1 MLGARGQPVNGAELM
16 RFSFGAMGHI
26 IGGMNAG
33 SETQSPRGTFLMN
46 VLSNERLCRGHYLLR
61 LGGREFPPTLP
72 GQFVQL
78 QCRRPGARSGW
89 SAVEVAPDDW
99 PELAGRELTDAE
111 PLLRRPLSLA
121 GRRDTETGV
130 ELDIIY
136 SVVGAGT
143 SWMARA
149 GRGDEISLLGP
160 LGNAFAIRESKPLAA
175 LVGGGVG
182 IPPMIYL
189 ASAMQTAGKQAVA
202 FCGARSADVLPVTL
216 APAQTKGSGLFFWGD
231 GKTKSPDPFVC
242 AACISQF
249 ARFGVDSVI
258 ATDDGSLGW
267 KGFVSEPV
275 VAWLEALDA
284 PASQAV
290 VYACGPEPMMRVV
303 AERCIARDVECQ
315 VSLERHMACGMGTCQ
330 SCVCKT
336 RSDSEQGWSYKL
348 CCTDGPV
355 FDAREIIWG

>member
-1 MLGARGQPVNGAELM
+1 
-16 RFSFGAMGHI
+16 
-26 IGGMNAG
+26 
-33 SETQSPRGTFLMN
+33 MN
-46 VLSNERLCRGHYLLR
+46 VLSNRQLCRGHYLLR
-61 LGGREFPPTLP
+61 LGGREFPPTVA

-78 QCRRPGARSGW
+78 QCRRPGARAGW
-89 SAVEVAPDDW
+89 REVEVAPGDW
-99 PELAGRELTDAE
+99 PDLTGRELTDAE

-121 GRRDTETGV
+121 GRRDTEFDV

-136 SVVGAGT
+136 SVVGTGT
-143 SWMARA
+143 AWMARA
-149 GRGDEISLLGP
+149 GQGDEISLLGP
-160 LGNAFAIRESKPLAA
+160 LGNAFAISESKPLAA

-189 ASAMQTAGKQAVA
+189 ASAMQAAGKTVVA
-202 FCGARSADVLPVTL
+202 FCGARSADMLPVTL
-216 APAQTKGSGLFFWGD
+216 APGVEVAPD
-231 GKTKSPDPFVC
+231 GQPAP
-242 AACISQF
+242 CISQF
-249 ARFGVDSVI
+249 GQFGVDSVI

-275 VAWLEALDA
+275 AAWLDALDA
-284 PASQAV
+284 PDRQAV
-290 VYACGPEPMMRVV
+290 VYACGPEPMMRAL
-303 AERCIARDVECQ
+303 AEICIARDVECQ

-336 RSDSEQGWSYKL
+336 RSDAEQGWSYKL

>member
-1 MLGARGQPVNGAELM
+1 
-16 RFSFGAMGHI
+16 
-26 IGGMNAG
+26 
-33 SETQSPRGTFLMN
+33 MN
-46 VLSNERLCRGHYLLR
+46 VLSNRQLCRGHYLLR
-61 LGGREFPPTLP
+61 LGGREFPPTLA

-78 QCRRPGARSGW
+78 QCRKPGRQSGW
-89 SAVEVAPDDW
+89 SAVEVAPGQW
-99 PELAGRELTDAE
+99 PELTGRELTDAE

-121 GRRDTETGV
+121 GRRDTEFDV

-136 SVVGAGT
+136 SVVGKGT
-143 SWMARA
+143 AWLARA
-149 GRGDEISLLGP
+149 GEGDEISLLGP
-160 LGNAFAIRESKPLAA
+160 LGNAFAISESKPLAA

-189 ASAMQTAGKQAVA
+189 ASAMQTTGKQAVA
-202 FCGARSADVLPVTL
+202 FCGARSADMLPVTL
-216 APAQTKGSGLFFWGD
+216 APAQTKGSGLFVWGD

-242 AACISQF
+242 AASISQF
-249 ARFGVDSVI
+249 GQFGVDSVI

-275 VAWLEALDA
+275 AAWLDAMDA
-284 PASQAV
+284 PADQAV
-290 VYACGPEPMMRVV
+290 VYACGPEPMMRAV
-303 AERCIARDVECQ
+303 ADICIARDVECQ

-336 RSDSEQGWSYKL
+336 KSDTEQGWSYKL

-355 FDAREIIWG
+355 FDASEIIW